1 MVDSKNYKIF
11 SEMLDDFVRQ
21 DVMDLHRLVKE
32 RYDTTSLE
40 GYDLLLW
47 GDLNTLFEPCEED
60 EVWRNQQGYNLIS
73 WRLFDS
79 CGVHVLLMDNGIAIH
94 MMIEKKYSLTQEM
107 LSRMLNRR
115 LEVDHESEMAFEY
128 CKLDFR
134 ISLMDILT
142 YNYGVL
148 GRYGVSVPV
157 LTKDHEGNKI
167 QYAVSRKGNTSYSSL
182 YGNKHILEDIKLVP
196 YSQGNPPLR
205 RIRTLRI
212 TSPRAIDPTRY
223 RGMIGTL
230 MYLTSSRPD
239 LVFVVCMCA
248 QYQAKPTEKHLHA
261 IMRIFRYLRGTINM
275 GLWYSKDSCIALTAF
290 TDADHAGCQDTR
302 RSTSGSMQL
311 LGDRLVSWSSKKQK
325 STAISSTFLNT
336 SPYPD
341 VQVDNGV
348 VELNFV
354 RTYYQLADIF
364 TKALGGE
371 RLAYLIDKLGMKS
384 MSPETLK
391 RLAEEEEE

>member
-212 TSPRAIDPTRY
+212 TSSCAGVVAFACVIEIGLLKTCLRFCVVLACVVFGMQGSVWYLHVLCLACKVLCGLSRAYPIDSEIVKGKGERRSLALKAKKESSDEESSTYGSEDEEYAMAVRDFKKFFK
-223 RGMIGTL
+223 RRDSDSGEEDDEKAKDEKCL
-230 MYLTSSRPD
+230 MAQASSEICLND
-239 LVFVVCMCA
+239 LEA
-248 QYQAKPTEKHLHA
+248 
-261 IMRIFRYLRGTINM
+261 RSSG
-275 GLWYSKDSCIALTAF
+275 SKIVGALTMTATEEDF
-290 TDADHAGCQDTR
+290 
-302 RSTSGSMQL
+302 ST
-311 LGDRLVSWSSKKQK
+311 
-325 STAISSTFLNT
+325 
-336 SPYPD
+336 
-341 VQVDNGV
+341 
-348 VELNFV
+348 
-354 RTYYQLADIF
+354 
-364 TKALGGE
+364 
-371 RLAYLIDKLGMKS
+371 
-384 MSPETLK
+384 
-391 RLAEEEEE
+391 